1 LEAGEGY
8 MLRSSSDQD
17 FSYPSNLDNSSQR
30 VSSPL
35 SDNLLDSNLFDKY
48 KKFSFNM
55 NAVVQLPDN
64 YSKLYVYDKQNIVR
78 GEAIKQIVDNKELCF
93 ITIYGNINNDE
104 LHFYLND
111 GSTTDS
117 TSKSISFK
125 ANEVL
130 GTVKNPIVFSEI
142 NINGSYDIAT
152 YELYPNPFDEKL
164 SLFFTADFEQEL
176 NVSVYATTG
185 QIIWSKTLIANQGNN
200 EFDLTFEGDSG
211 VYYVHIKTGEDTI
224 IKKVIKN

>member
-1 LEAGEGY
+1 
-8 MLRSSSDQD
+8 
-17 FSYPSNLDNSSQR
+17 
-30 VSSPL
+30 
-35 SDNLLDSNLFDKY
+35 
-48 KKFSFNM
+48 M

-78 GEAIKQIVDNKELCF
+78 GEAIKQVVDNKELCF
-93 ITIYGNINNDE
+93 ITIYGDTNNDE

-125 ANEVL
+125 ANGVL
-130 GTVKNPIVFSEI
+130 GTVKNPIVFSDV
-142 NINGSYDIAT
+142 NLNAATDVST

-164 SLFFTADFEQEL
+164 SLFFTANFEQEL

-200 EFDLTFEGDSG
+200 EFDLTFKGDSG
-211 VYYVHIKTGEDTI
+211 VYYIHIKTEEDTI